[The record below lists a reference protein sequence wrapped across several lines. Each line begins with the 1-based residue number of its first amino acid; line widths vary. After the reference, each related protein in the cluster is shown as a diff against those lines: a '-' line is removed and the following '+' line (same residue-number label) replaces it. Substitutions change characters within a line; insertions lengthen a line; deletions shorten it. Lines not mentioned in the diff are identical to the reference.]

1 MKKQIGYIGLGKMGS
16 AMVAR
21 LRRKGWRVVSY
32 DANGTGAAKTIEQ
45 LMSALEAP
53 RVIWI
58 MVPAGKPVDDVI
70 QELIPYFSKG
80 DIVVD
85 GGNSFFEDSFRR
97 AEKLRRI
104 GVSFVD
110 VGVSGGPETVRKGK
124 PALMIGGEKS
134 MFGKLKPLFADIT
147 RRVSFE
153 YMGASGAGHFVK
165 MVHNGIEYGM
175 MQALAEGFTLLKHS
189 PFAVNLKEVA
199 RVYNNGSVIESR
211 LVDWLER
218 GLKRYGQDLEGASGS
233 VAHTGEGEWTVKTA
247 KKFGMSLP
255 VIEASFDFRVR
266 SAKKP
271 SYTGKILSLLRHM
284 FGGHNIK

>member
-175 MQALAEGFTLLKHS
+175 MQAYAEGFEILQASTYKTD
-189 PFAVNLKEVA
+189 PRAVAHLWNQ
-199 RVYNNGSVIESR
+199 GSVLDGDVLRTVLDEVHLPAHVLAEVIPPHVQLDDEGLPGLPWSKGR
-211 LVDWLER
+211 IHAPDRRHER
-218 GLKRYGQDLEGASGS
+218 IGPEQRGRGEQD
-233 VAHTGEGEWTVKTA
+233 
-247 KKFGMSLP
+247 M
-255 VIEASFDFRVR
+255 
-266 SAKKP
+266 
-271 SYTGKILSLLRHM
+271 
-284 FGGHNIK
+284 